1 MILEAIYEP
10 LFLDCSHGFRP
21 KRSCHTALDKLKYQF
36 GGVRWFVEGDIKG
49 CFDNINHDALVGFI
63 GSKVKDARI
72 VKLVYKFLKAGY
84 LEDWDYHKT
93 YSGTPQGGILSPLL
107 ANIYLHELDK
117 FVMQLKDEFDTP
129 EKGKITPEYRELHNR
144 IKNLCYHIDRK
155 NGVERESM
163 IAECKTLRKQLL
175 KTPCT
180 AQTDKKLKYIRYAD
194 DFIIGVKG
202 SKEDCQWIKSKLSEF
217 IGQTLKMEL
226 SEEKTLITHS
236 SECARFLG
244 FDVRVRR
251 CEKVKRNKK
260 GTKARTL
267 NNHVELLV
275 PFDDKIHNF
284 IFSKGI
290 AIQKKDGKLF
300 PVHRNSLL
308 RLTDLEIVTVYNDVF
323 YMTFVERLTLIS
335 SLAALVSALAALFTA
350 IAQVIIAKATN
361 LSAYKLESEKMFF
374 HAQVEAYESFF
385 EAAQSFMSRSPD
397 ADAGR
402 LTACCAR
409 AILFSSRDT
418 CAKLSGFSSQ
428 LMEFQSNPTP
438 ESQKAFNAS
447 AYEAFEAMRQELL
460 QMHHPLVERKHRT

>member
-1 MILEAIYEP
+1 MSVPDADTLIRLAEILEVSVSELLGTKIENENVASDVAEQLSRINEQLAIKNRRSRRIWKIVAIILAVIVLVNIFIAVFFSVPDLNSNTQNNP
-10 LFLDCSHGFRP
+10 LAISDETIS
-21 KRSCHTALDKLKYQF
+21 
-36 GGVRWFVEGDIKG
+36 I
-49 CFDNINHDALVGFI
+49 
-63 GSKVKDARI
+63 DARI

-308 RLTDLEIVTVYNDVF
+308 RLTDLEIVTVYNDELRGICNYYGIASNF
-323 YMTFVERLTLIS
+323 CKLKYLSYLTEYSCLKT
-335 SLAALVSALAALFTA
+335 LAAKHKSKISKVVAM
-350 IAQVIIAKATN
+350 
-361 LSAYKLESEKMFF
+361 YKRRNWRMG
-374 HAQVEAYESFF
+374 Y
-385 EAAQSFMSRSPD
+385 
-397 ADAGR
+397 
-402 LTACCAR
+402 
-409 AILFSSRDT
+409 
-418 CAKLSGFSSQ
+418 
-428 LMEFQSNPTP
+428 
-438 ESQKAFNAS
+438 
-447 AYEAFEAMRQELL
+447 
-460 QMHHPLVERKHRT
+460 PL